1 MYWILHHLLFP
12 FLWKKKTA
20 EIISLHNSQLEK
32 RFSTPVKEIIDASQ
46 LDPVF
51 PIKQSD
57 SVASLIQGYF
67 RQGIHRVP
75 VLDNNGNFF
84 GIVTQSDAVKL
95 LFTPEIDWLT
105 KKTIGQLTHSEDRSP
120 VVSVTEKEK
129 VVISFSRMLQY
140 ELSAVAVVH
149 SFDGKIVGNISAS
162 DLKGLTPN
170 HFHKLDLPV
179 EKMFPNM
186 VMPITCKEDDTLHNM
201 LQKIVNNRI
210 HRFYVVDN
218 QNRPLYVVTLS
229 TILRILARSFPP
241 KISM

>member
-129 VVISFSRMLQY
+129 SGDFL
-140 ELSAVAVVH
+140 
-149 SFDGKIVGNISAS
+149 FKNAS
-162 DLKGLTPN
+162 
-170 HFHKLDLPV
+170 
-179 EKMFPNM
+179 
-186 VMPITCKEDDTLHNM
+186 I
-201 LQKIVNNRI
+201 
-210 HRFYVVDN
+210 
-218 QNRPLYVVTLS
+218 
-229 TILRILARSFPP
+229 
-241 KISM
+241 